1 MHTMSILIVYWVM
14 RMGNGDWLSWIGSC
28 NNFITQV
35 LPQMILANIIS
46 VQANLFPNCAF
57 HADEYVLTFYFQRV
71 CMLALEVLLGTE

>member
-1 MHTMSILIVYWVM
+1 MHTYVYFNSLL
-14 RMGNGDWLSWIGSC
+14 GYEDGDWLSWIGSC

-57 HADEYVLTFYFQRV
+57 HADEYVRLHFTSSEYV
-71 CMLALEVLLGTE
+71 CLL